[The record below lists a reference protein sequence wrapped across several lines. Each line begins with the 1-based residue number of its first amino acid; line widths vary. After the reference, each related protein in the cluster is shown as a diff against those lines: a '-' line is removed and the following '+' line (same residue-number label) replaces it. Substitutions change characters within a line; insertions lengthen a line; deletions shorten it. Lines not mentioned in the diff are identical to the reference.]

1 VTDEDVPRHEGSRL
15 RAELAPI
22 IAAHICLHAAM
33 TGARMA
39 APLFALTHGFGP
51 AAAGVLVALFAATQ
65 IFLSLPAGRY
75 ADRHGL
81 KKPLVLSIFVTAVGA
96 GLAAVWPVYPVLCL
110 TALLCGG
117 AVGAAT
123 VAVQRHVGRMARRPS
138 ELRQVFSW
146 ISIAPAVSNF
156 LGPFAAGLLID
167 HGGYRAAFTLLALL
181 PGLSWMLLRG
191 VRDLAVD
198 AARPAQTAAWDL
210 MREPALRRLLLM
222 GWFMNASWD
231 LHGFMV
237 PLLGHERGL
246 AASAIGSILGA
257 FAIAAA
263 CVRVLIPMVANR
275 VREWA
280 LITGAMTVSGM
291 VFLLYPVAPSAA
303 TMSLCSIVL
312 GMALGMVQP
321 MVMSML
327 HQITPDHRHGEAV
340 ALRLMLVNI
349 SSVAMPLLFGGLG
362 GVVGAAGVFWVM
374 GAVVGVGSRLGLGLR
389 GIADDRDPP
398 P

>member
-1 VTDEDVPRHEGSRL
+1 VTEYQPRDPGQL
-15 RAELAPI
+15 RSELAPI
-22 IAAHICLHAAM
+22 IGAHICLHAAM

-39 APLFALTHGFGP
+39 APLFALTHGFGKG
-51 AAAGVLVALFAATQ
+51 AAGLLVALFAATQ

-81 KKPLVLSIFVTAVGA
+81 KKPLGLSILVTVLGA
-96 GLAAVWPVYPVLCL
+96 GLAAAWPVYSVLCL
-110 TALLCGG
+110 AALLCGG

-123 VAVQRHVGRMARRPS
+123 VAVQRHVGRMAHRPS

-146 ISIAPAVSNF
+146 VSIAPAVSNF

-167 HGGYRAAFTLLALL
+167 HAGYRAAFAFLAAL
-181 PGLSWMLLRG
+181 PLLSWMLLRHAH
-191 VRDLAVD
+191 DLPVE
-198 AARPAQTAAWDL
+198 AARPAQRAAAWDL
-210 MREPALRRLLLM
+210 LREPALRRLLLM

-246 AASAIGSILGA
+246 PASMIGSILGA

-263 CVRVLIPMVANR
+263 CVRVVIPLVAR
-275 VREWA
+275 RLREWA
-280 LITGAMTVSGM
+280 LITGAMAATGLL
-291 VFLLYPVAPSAA
+291 FLVYPLAPSAA
-303 TMSLCSIVL
+303 WMGLCSIVL

-327 HQITPDHRHGEAV
+327 HQITPSHRHGEAV
-340 ALRLMLVNI
+340 ALRLMLVNV
-349 SSVAMPLLFGGLG
+349 SSVAMPLLFGALG
-362 GVVGAAGVFWVM
+362 GIVGAAGVFWAM
-374 GAVVGVGSRLGLGLR
+374 GAMVGAGSRLGVGLR
-389 GIADDRDPP
+389 GIAEDHDPAH
-398 P
+398 